1 MTRNLLST
9 LILWAVCTILV
20 FFCFIIISSAQEDS
34 THTARPAHL
43 GFIFPLSTNGVD
55 APKFSNGFS
64 LHALAGVSREERA
77 FCLSSISSIVKEDAA
92 GVMIS
97 GLYNQVGNHAK
108 GVQIS
113 GMVNVIGKEAEGVQL
128 AGLANVTA
136 GNVRGAQVAGFANV
150 SKNVDGAQI
159 AGFANSGKDAN
170 VQVAG
175 FSNVAKQSEALQLA
189 GFINVAKEVRTQ
201 IGGFMNIAKKVKGVQ
216 IAGFIN
222 IAEESDYPIGLIN
235 IIKKG
240 EKQLGLTIDESGTTM
255 LAFRSG
261 GKILYGIVGA
271 GYNFDNDNACY
282 ALEGGVGAHF
292 AFNKYF
298 RTNLEVTV
306 ATLSDLRYD
315 VYMKSST
322 KLLAALKIA
331 NRIEIFAGPSFNYLG
346 YERGQTDIR
355 NDRYL
360 WSERNNNHF
369 NGVYIGATGGI
380 QVNL

>member
-9 LILWAVCTILV
+9 LILWAVCTVLV
-20 FFCFIIISSAQEDS
+20 FFCFIIIASAQEDS
-34 THTARPAHL
+34 ICTTRPVHL
-43 GFIFPLSTNGVD
+43 GLIFPLSTNGVD

-77 FCLSSISSIVKEDAA
+77 FCISGISSIVRENAS
-92 GVMIS
+92 GLMIS
-97 GLYNQVGNHAK
+97 GIYNQVGDHAR
-108 GVQIS
+108 GTQIA

-128 AGLANVTA
+128 AGFANVS
-136 GNVRGAQVAGFANV
+136 GNANGAQIAGFTNV
-150 SKNVDGAQI
+150 SKNVDGAQV
-159 AGFANSGKDAN
+159 AGFANSGKETE

-175 FSNVAKQSEALQLA
+175 FSNVAKRSNALQLA
-189 GFINVAKEVRTQ
+189 GFINVAREAGTQ
-201 IGGFMNIAKKVKGVQ
+201 VAGFINVARKVKGVQ
-216 IAGFIN
+216 VAGFIN

-240 EKQLGLTIDESGTTM
+240 EKQLGLSIDEASTTM
-255 LAFRSG
+255 LTFRSG
-261 GKILYGIVGA
+261 GKVLYGIIGA
-271 GYNFDNDNACY
+271 GYNFENDNARY
-282 ALEGGVGAHF
+282 ALEGGLGAHF
-292 AFNKYF
+292 VFNKYF

-322 KLLAALKIA
+322 KLLAAFKIA

-346 YERGQTDIR
+346 YERGQSDIR

-360 WSERNNNHF
+360 WHERSNNHF
-369 NGVYIGATGGI
+369 NGLYIGATGGI
-380 QVNL
+380 QVSL

>member
-9 LILWAVCTILV
+9 LILWTVCTILV
-20 FFCFIIISSAQEDS
+20 FFCFVIIAAAQEDS
-34 THTARPAHL
+34 ICTTRSAHV

-77 FCLSSISSIVKEDAA
+77 FCLSGISSIVKEDAT

-97 GLYNQVGNHAK
+97 GIYSQVGNHAK

-128 AGLANVTA
+128 AGFANVT
-136 GNVRGAQVAGFANV
+136 GNANGTQVAGFTNV

-159 AGFANSGKDAN
+159 AGFANSSKEVD

-175 FSNVAKQSEALQLA
+175 FSNVTKRSEALQLA
-189 GFINVAKEVRTQ
+189 GFINVAQEARTQ
-201 IGGFMNIAKKVKGVQ
+201 VSGFINIARKVKGVQ

-222 IAEESDYPIGLIN
+222 VAEESNYPIGLIN
-235 IIKKG
+235 IIKNG
-240 EKQLGLTIDESGTTM
+240 EKQLGLTMDEAGTTM

-261 GKILYGIVGA
+261 GKVLYGIIGA
-271 GYNFDNDNACY
+271 GYNFDNDNARY
-282 ALEGGVGAHF
+282 AVEGGIGAHF

-298 RTNLEVTV
+298 RTNLEITV
-306 ATLSDLRYD
+306 ATLSDLQYD

-322 KLLAALKIA
+322 KLFAAFKIA

-346 YERGQTDIR
+346 YERGQADIR
-355 NDRYL
+355 NDSYL
-360 WSERNNNHF
+360 WRERSNNHF
-369 NGVYIGATGGI
+369 NGLYIGATGGI